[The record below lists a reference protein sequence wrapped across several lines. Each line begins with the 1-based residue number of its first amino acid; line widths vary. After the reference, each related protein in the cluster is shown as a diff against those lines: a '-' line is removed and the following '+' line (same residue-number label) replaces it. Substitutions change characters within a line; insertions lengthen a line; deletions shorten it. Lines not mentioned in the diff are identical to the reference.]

1 MNGHHSVDI
10 MCFDSGWDILQV
22 DTNCMENTW
31 LINHFYSTAFVFYTE
46 NQLMNCYWSC
56 FTADIS
62 LCYMSE

>member
-31 LINHFYSTAFVFYTE
+31 LINHFYSAFVFYTE
-46 NQLMNCYWSC
+46 NQ
-56 FTADIS
+56 
-62 LCYMSE
+62 